1 MVCEKVTPQNSFSFY
16 LSEVVH
22 GAAVGRQCAC
32 WRCVMVERDGLVG
45 FKRDGLV
52 VGPRCSYSL

>member
-1 MVCEKVTPQNSFSFY
+1 MVCEKVSPQNSFSYY

-45 FKRDGLV
+45 STEAVCVLEVCDG
-52 VGPRCSYSL
+52 